1 MRGGGRM
8 EISKTLHLI
17 IKWTARILAAA
28 VTLFGLPFYFGYGNP
43 LPFTKPGYTFYDNA
57 WLIVFPLMFIGLIIG
72 WIWPKIGGFLV
83 VIPILFGFAVTLVA
97 KFGIP
102 IHMLVPLFVGV
113 LYLLTGFTKSK
124 Q

>member
-1 MRGGGRM
+1 MG
-8 EISKTLHLI
+8 ISKTLHLI

-43 LPFTKPGYTFYDNA
+43 LPFTKPGYTFMTTPG
-57 WLIVFPLMFIGLIIG
+57 LSFSGIMFIGLIIG

-83 VIPILFGFAVTLVA
+83 VTILFGYRGLVSNSYR
-97 KFGIP
+97 FICSCRF
-102 IHMLVPLFVGV
+102 IGV